1 MIQLDII
8 SGFLGAGKTTFMN
21 KLLTETGGAGTVLVE
36 NEFGDVSIDGDILGG
51 VEMLELSNGCICCS
65 LSGNFVEGI
74 ADLAERL
81 QPQRI
86 LIEPTGMGNLTDV
99 LAACEQVCERLGAEI
114 RSAVT
119 VVSAE
124 ALPALLMAGGD
135 FFRRQIEDARYILMS
150 CTQLLSEEELAECRA
165 MLEEINGEVPV
176 CWENWEEI
184 SAAAVMAAAEAAYLP
199 LIGNEERAAMPN
211 LESMSFFPRRFFTK
225 DGAEALLGTLASMG
239 IWRAKGFLRGE
250 DGFCRAEL
258 RPGGGAEVAPSD
270 YEGVAKFVVIGEK
283 LDRRALRAILR

>member
-8 SGFLGAGKTTFMN
+8 SGFLGAGKTTFIN
-21 KLLTETGGAGTVLVE
+21 KLLSETGGAGTVLVE

-65 LSGNFVEGI
+65 LSGNFVDGI
-74 ADLAERL
+74 AEIAERL

-86 LIEPTGMGNLTDV
+86 LIEPTGLGNLTDV

-150 CTQLLSEEELAECRA
+150 CTQLLSGEELAECRA
-165 MLEEINGEVPV
+165 MLTEINGEVPV
-176 CWENWEEI
+176 CWESWENL

-199 LIGNEERAAMPN
+199 LIDSEERAAMPE

-225 DGAEALLGTLASMG
+225 DEAEAMLASLASVG
-239 IWRAKGFLRGE
+239 IWRAKGFLRSPF
-250 DGFCRAEL
+250 GFLRAEL
-258 RPGGGAEVAPSD
+258 RPGGGSEVKASN
-270 YEGVAKFVVIGEK
+270 YEGVAKFVIIGEK
-283 LDRRALRAILR
+283 LDRRALRAIFR